1 MELSPITVG
10 MLFLAGLLILF
21 RVSLSSK
28 GAKKARRR
36 GMFHG
41 GTGAGASGAFY
52 EMLSEDKRKAIE
64 IILEEKAEARD
75 AETADDTVDPPDE
88 TAPRR

>member
-1 MELSPITVG
+1 MELSPVTVG
-10 MLFLAGLLILF
+10 MLGVALLLILF
-21 RVSLSSK
+21 RLSLSTK

-41 GTGAGASGAFY
+41 GTGAGASGAFH
-52 EMLSEDKRKAIE
+52 EMLNEDKRKAIE

-75 AETADDTVDPPDE
+75 PETADDTVDPPGRGR
-88 TAPRR
+88 P

>member
-1 MELSPITVG
+1 MELSPVTIG
-10 MLFLAGLLILF
+10 MLGVAALLILF
-21 RVSLSSK
+21 RLSLSTK
-28 GAKKARRR
+28 AAKKTRRR

-41 GTGAGASGAFY
+41 GTGAGASGAFH

-75 AETADDTVDPPDE
+75 AETADDTINPPKPDE
-88 TAPRR
+88 DR